1 MESALN
7 SYAVAIAMVRDEGLT
22 RRRQTDATERFFAL
36 CFALEQMRRNFC
48 GLIRRG
54 REWAR
59 SPDQMSY
66 ATAYRAIDFFATRH
80 LRSFTMLDGST
91 SSLLDRLLKTN
102 PWPMVGDSQKHQNS
116 LGMRSMC
123 GRGLACG

>member
-1 MESALN
+1 MTPLAAVETPREFSRCNLTSWATDHEDDSDFARRLPPRLERVESALD

-59 SPDQMSY
+59 SPGQMSY
-66 ATAYRAIDFFATRH
+66 ATAYT
-80 LRSFTMLDGST
+80 
-91 SSLLDRLLKTN
+91 
-102 PWPMVGDSQKHQNS
+102 GDW
-116 LGMRSMC
+116 
-123 GRGLACG
+123 